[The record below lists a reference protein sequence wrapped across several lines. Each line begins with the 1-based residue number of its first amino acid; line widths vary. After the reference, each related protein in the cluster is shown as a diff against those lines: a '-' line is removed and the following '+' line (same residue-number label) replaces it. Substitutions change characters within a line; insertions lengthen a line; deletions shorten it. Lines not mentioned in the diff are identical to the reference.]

1 MVFFSRKKKY
11 VEVSLNKYFNLLY
24 EKKTYQ
30 SENTNNKNCV
40 QKYTFNQKGSEESS
54 RNVCSADLEDTI
66 GEEELYLRK
75 ITIFDVLDYYSTKY
89 EIIVYSTLLDH
100 KDKLYVNIY
109 LFM

>member
-1 MVFFSRKKKY
+1 
-11 VEVSLNKYFNLLY
+11 LLY
-24 EKKTYQ
+24 VKKTYQ

-40 QKYTFNQKGSEESS
+40 KKYTFNQKGSEESS
-54 RNVCSADLEDTI
+54 RNVCSADLEDSN
-66 GEEELYLRK
+66 GKEELYLRK
-75 ITIFDVLDYYSTKY
+75 ITIFDVWDYYSTKY